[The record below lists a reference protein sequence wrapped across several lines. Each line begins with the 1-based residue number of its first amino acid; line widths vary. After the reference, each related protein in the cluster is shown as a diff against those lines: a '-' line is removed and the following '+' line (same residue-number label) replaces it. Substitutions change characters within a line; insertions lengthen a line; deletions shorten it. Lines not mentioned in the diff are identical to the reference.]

1 MNNSPSKKTPLSL
14 LSMALTTSLAI
25 VFLGMTIPAMAAD
38 DFDVEVTIA
47 KKGEVQENQVAFVPF
62 AGDAAISSI
71 ILSDLHTTSLKVT
84 ADNLPQKAHSSS
96 DLAGTYAAWE
106 SLGIPYLVIGSTS
119 TDRGN
124 TVVTFEVINIATKQ
138 VLRGTQRIS
147 GNDPRKVAH
156 KTAAKIY
163 EIITGKKSDFD
174 AKIAYILQ
182 QGSGPNSTSSLIVSD
197 ADGEN
202 PRAIVDKISGL
213 IYSPAASPD
222 GNLLAYS
229 VQMPNNLPYIYLYDL
244 RSNKVTPLV
253 RLKGSNLSPSF
264 SPDGGSIL
272 FSSTVDGD
280 ADIYRVSTAG
290 GTPQKVFELPYD
302 QFQPSYSPDGKNFVF
317 ASDHASPNKPK
328 IYRADFSGNISR
340 VTAANYAA
348 NPAYSPDG
356 TKIGYLNGRS
366 AVVMSSGGQN
376 LVNFGT
382 TGIDEAPKFSPSGE
396 KVVYSQG
403 NSNNSTLVIRSLN
416 GGAAITKSVKGAIKS
431 PVWIA
436 AE

>member
-1 MNNSPSKKTPLSL
+1 MKKTPSKKPHLSL
-14 LSMALTTSLAI
+14 LLTALTTTLAAAT
-25 VFLGMTIPAMAAD
+25 MATPALAAN

-47 KKGEVQENQVAFVPF
+47 KKGEVQQNQVALVPF
-62 AGDAAISSI
+62 AGDSAISSI
-71 ILSDLHTTSLKVT
+71 ILSDLRTTELTVT
-84 ADNLPQKAHSSS
+84 TENLPQKAHSSN

-124 TVVTFEVINIATKQ
+124 TVVSFEVINIASKQ
-138 VLRGTQRIS
+138 VIQGTQRIS

-156 KTAAKIY
+156 KAAAKVY
-163 EIITGKKSDFD
+163 ELITGKKSDFN
-174 AKIAYILQ
+174 ANIAYVLQ
-182 QGSGPNSTSSLIVSD
+182 QGSGSNAVSSLIISD

-202 PRAIVDKISGL
+202 PRAIVDKVPGFIF
-213 IYSPAASPD
+213 SPAASPD
-222 GNLLAYS
+222 GRLLAYS
-229 VQMPNNLPYIYLYDL
+229 VQLHNNLPYIYLFDL
-244 RSNKVTPLV
+244 RTNKVTPLV

-290 GTPQKVFELPYD
+290 GTPQKVFDLPYD

-317 ASDHASPNKPK
+317 ASDHASPNRPK
-328 IYRADFSGNISR
+328 IYRSDFSGNISR
-340 VTAANYAA
+340 ITAASYAA

-366 AVVMSSGGQN
+366 AVIMSSSGRN
-376 LVNFGT
+376 LVNFGA

-403 NSNNSTLVIRSLN
+403 NSNNSTLVIRPLN
-416 GGAAITKSVKGAIKS
+416 GGAAITKSVRGAIKS
-431 PVWIA
+431 PVWISGQ
-436 AE
+436 